1 MKKTSRMN
9 SVFPSY
15 AFKIEF
21 FDEMAEL
28 VRPYI
33 LVYHTEKGE
42 IELFDVRNRRPFLKR
57 TENHSLERKDFFLG
71 NKILINGR
79 QYEIIDYADEP
90 TRQAFE
96 VNMQHTYAMIKPGF
110 HHLMGEA
117 IDRIYQEG
125 LMLTNLRMGL
135 ISRETAMKFYAEH
148 QGKPF
153 FESLVQYI
161 TSGPVVAMEL
171 VGNSAITRWRQLIG
185 PTNLDQAKRESPR
198 SLRAL
203 YARSTTE
210 NFAHGSDS
218 PDSAMRELGI
228 IFGQHGVQLIST
240 TEGCT
245 CCVIRPHALKEGNAG
260 KIIRD
265 IVANKF
271 EITGAMIANLDLSTA
286 GEFLEV
292 YRNVVPDYPDM
303 KQQLASG
310 PCLALELKK
319 NDAVNAF
326 RQLCG
331 PRDSKVAKQIRPNS
345 LRAKY
350 GIDVVF
356 NAVHC
361 TDLQEDAELETE
373 YFFTLLD
380 N

>member
-1 MKKTSRMN
+1 MN

-33 LVYHTEKGE
+33 LTFHTEKNE
-42 IELFDVRNRRPFLKR
+42 IELFDIRNRRPFLKR
-57 TENHSLERKDFFLG
+57 SENHSLERKDFFIG

-79 QYEIIDYADEP
+79 QYEIVEYADEP
-90 TRQAFE
+90 TRRAFE

-110 HHLMGEA
+110 YHLMGEA
-117 IDRIYQEG
+117 IDRIYQQG
-125 LMLTNLRMGL
+125 LFVVNLRLGMV
-135 ISRETAMKFYAEH
+135 SKETATQFYAEH
-148 QGKPF
+148 KGKPF
-153 FESLVQYI
+153 FDSLVQYI

-171 VGNSAITRWRQLIG
+171 VGNNAIQAWRTLIG
-185 PTNLDQAKRESPR
+185 PTNIDTARQQAPN

-203 YARSTTE
+203 YAKSTAE

-218 PDSAMRELGI
+218 PESAQRELQI
-228 IFGQHGVQLIST
+228 IFGQHGVQLISST
-240 TEGCT
+240 IGCT

-265 IVANKF
+265 IVKNQF
-271 EITGAMIANLDLSTA
+271 EITGAVMANLDLATA

-292 YRNVVPDYPDM
+292 YRNVVPDYPEM

-310 PCLALELKK
+310 PCLALELRKD
-319 NDAVNAF
+319 DAVNAF
-326 RQLCG
+326 REFCG
-331 PRDSKVAKQIRPNS
+331 PRDPKVAKQIRPNT

-350 GIDVVF
+350 GSDVVM

-380 N
+380 Q